1 MEVPDS
7 PTSHTERVENT
18 STTTTMDSKDLIDA
32 VRKQIEYYFS
42 KENLQQDA
50 YLNSQM
56 DANMSV
62 PISVVM
68 KFKKLEA
75 LTQDESIVRKSL
87 ENATVTIIDDRIRA
101 NVKGGNRSTIIL
113 REMPSATEEE
123 VREIFNFEGC
133 KPIISMRS
141 DIEDTWFVIMDSEE
155 DAKDTLLDLRLKKRT
170 FRGQSVK
177 ARLKS
182 ETMVRSFYAVKPPVA
197 PVQMIPGAF
206 PGFQYPQFP
215 GAPLSPDDIRA
226 YGFGILPGT
235 VNANNAV
242 NDMLEIQRIGSND
255 LNAHMN
261 GMELTPKNR
270 DRNNRS
276 NNAQVGMNAKAGSNP
291 GSASRDGQNRAKGGA
306 TSNGKGKDNS
316 NMKKGKSHNG
326 DHRPNENQ
334 NSPTIEINGANF
346 PPLHHQ
352 FDDNTPVPTPN
363 YKGPFQKYSF
373 DEIIGIA
380 QNINEAALPSTV
392 QPEEHPLAMTTT
404 PHADLLLR
412 QRTFS
417 IDETR
422 EQLTQGR
429 PVQRTAIIN
438 GAVDYRSMMLGDGD
452 GDGEDHTAYEEAPK
466 KTTNGSWAAR
476 VMSNTGTVET
486 SSPSNPA
493 RVSTAKSPS
502 SSTTDKDGKKK
513 EDSKSQDK
521 SGNKGNNNG
530 SGDKDKKKDNSS
542 SSSSGG
548 RDKDKKKDSNRNN
561 GKKDGNKDDNTNKK
575 DSNNGNRSNKKG
587 NKNDDDNNDSKEES
601 QQQSSSSSISSWG
614 GKPTFASI
622 IKQQQTAAEASSS
635 SSR

>member
-1 MEVPDS
+1 METPDS
-7 PTSHTERVENT
+7 MNSPEKIDNAS
-18 STTTTMDSKDLIDA
+18 MDSKDLIDA
-32 VRKQIEYYFS
+32 VKKQIEYYFS

-68 KFKKLEA
+68 KFAKLKA
-75 LTQDESIVRKSL
+75 LTQDENIVRKSL

-123 VREIFNFEGC
+123 VREIFNFDGC

-182 ETMVRSFYAVKPPVA
+182 ETMVRSFYAVKPPVS
-197 PVQMIPGAF
+197 PIQMMPGGF
-206 PGFQYPQFP
+206 PGFQYNAFP
-215 GAPLSPDDIRA
+215 GAPEDMRA
-226 YGFGILPGT
+226 YGYGILPGT
-235 VNANNAV
+235 VNAVNTNNAV
-242 NDMLEIQRIGSND
+242 GDMLEIQRMGSND
-255 LNAHMN
+255 LNTHMN
-261 GMELTPKNR
+261 GMDLNQKNR

-276 NNAQVGMNAKAGSNP
+276 NVHGGGNNVKGPSNP
-291 GSASRDGQNRAKGGA
+291 GNGPRDGQNRGVKGGPA
-306 TSNGKGKDNS
+306 TNGTKGKDNG
-316 NMKKGKSHNG
+316 NMKKGKSNNG
-326 DHRPNENQ
+326 DRRDSNESQ

-352 FDDNTPVPTPN
+352 FDDNTAVPTPN
-363 YKGPFQKYSF
+363 YKGAFQKYGF
-373 DEIIGIA
+373 EEIINIV
-380 QNINEAALPSTV
+380 QNIKEAELPSTIN
-392 QPEEHPLAMTTT
+392 PEEHPVAMTTT

-438 GAVDYRSMMLGDGD
+438 GAVDYRSMILGDGD
-452 GDGEDHTAYEEAPK
+452 GEGTATYEEVPK
-466 KTTNGSWAAR
+466 KTSNGTWAAL
-476 VMSNTGTVET
+476 VMSNAG
-486 SSPSNPA
+486 SSAPDANNSLKPA
-493 RVSTAKSPS
+493 SMKS
-502 SSTTDKDGKKK
+502 SSGSKSASTDKDAKKK
-513 EDSKSQDK
+513 EDSKSQEK
-521 SGNKGNNNG
+521 SGNNG
-530 SGDKDKKKDNSS
+530 SKGTSGSGEKDKDGKRDNKGGSS
-542 SSSSGG
+542 TG
-548 RDKDKKKDSNRNN
+548 RDKDKKKDNR
-561 GKKDGNKDDNTNKK
+561 GKDGK
-575 DSNNGNRSNKKG
+575 DSSSKDGKPKDGRKKET
-587 NKNDDDNNDSKEES
+587 SEES
-601 QQQSSSSSISSWG
+601 TQPSSSSSWG
-614 GKPTFASI
+614 GRPTFASI
-622 IKQQQTAAEASSS
+622 LQAQKAEEEKAKQQTLQA
-635 SSR
+635 R

>member
-7 PTSHTERVENT
+7 PTSPERVENT
-18 STTTTMDSKDLIDA
+18 STTMDSKDLIDA

-197 PVQMIPGAF
+197 PVQMIPGGAF

-242 NDMLEIQRIGSND
+242 NDMLEIQRIGNND

-276 NNAQVGMNAKAGSNP
+276 NNAQIGMNSKTGSNP
-291 GSASRDGQNRAKGGA
+291 GSGSRDGQNRAKGAAA
-306 TSNGKGKDNS
+306 TNGKGKDNI

-326 DHRPNENQ
+326 DHRSNESQ

-352 FDDNTPVPTPN
+352 FDDNTPVPNPN
-363 YKGPFQKYSF
+363 YKGSFQKYSF
-373 DEIIGIA
+373 DEIIGIV
-380 QNINEAALPSTV
+380 QNVNDATLPSSV

-438 GAVDYRSMMLGDGD
+438 GAVDYRSMMLGDGE
-452 GDGEDHTAYEEAPK
+452 GEEQAVYEEAPK

-476 VMSNTGTVET
+476 VMSNAGTVET
-486 SSPSNPA
+486 SSPSNHA

-502 SSTTDKDGKKK
+502 ATEKDAKKK

-521 SGNKGNNNG
+521 SSNNKGSSNG
-530 SGDKDKKKDNSS
+530 SGEKDKKKDG
-542 SSSSGG
+542 SSSGG
-548 RDKDKKKDSNRNN
+548 RDKDKKKDSSRGGRKDGKDDKD
-561 GKKDGNKDDNTNKK
+561 GKKDNKD
-575 DSNNGNRSNKKG
+575 GRGKKG
-587 NKNDDDNNDSKEES
+587 KNDDDTNDSKEES
-601 QQQSSSSSISSWG
+601 TQPSISSWG
-614 GKPTFASI
+614 GKPTFASV
-622 IKQQQTAAEASSS
+622 IKQQQAAAEENKKATAIQT
-635 SSR
+635 SR

>member
-1 MEVPDS
+1 METPDS
-7 PTSHTERVENT
+7 LNSPEKIDINATSNT
-18 STTTTMDSKDLIDA
+18 SSPMDSKDLIDA
-32 VRKQIEYYFS
+32 VKKQIEYYFS

-68 KFKKLEA
+68 KFAKLKA
-75 LTQDESIVRKSL
+75 LTQDEGIVRKSL

-123 VREIFNFEGC
+123 VREIFNFDGC
-133 KPIISMRS
+133 KPIVSMRS

-197 PVQMIPGAF
+197 PVQMMPGAF
-206 PGFQYPQFP
+206 PGFQYNGFP

-235 VNANNAV
+235 VNANAV
-242 NDMLEIQRIGSND
+242 GDILDTQRSND

-276 NNAQVGMNAKAGSNP
+276 NNANGVGNNSKPGSNP
-291 GSASRDGQNRAKGGA
+291 GSGSRDAQNRGLKSGGV
-306 TSNGKGKDNS
+306 TSNGTKGKDNTKKES
-316 NMKKGKSHNG
+316 RIMEIVATHMKVKTHLPLKLMEQISLLF
-326 DHRPNENQ
+326 
-334 NSPTIEINGANF
+334 IIN
-346 PPLHHQ
+346 LMI
-352 FDDNTPVPTPN
+352 TVLLPTPN
-363 YKGPFQKYSF
+363 YKGSFQKYSH
-373 DEIIGIA
+373 DEIISVV
-380 QNINEAALPSTV
+380 QNITEAVLPSSIK
-392 QPEEHPLAMTTT
+392 PEEHPIAMTTA

-438 GAVDYRSMMLGDGD
+438 GAVDYRSMMLGDGE
-452 GDGEDHTAYEEAPK
+452 GEGNAIYEEPAK
-466 KTTNGSWAAR
+466 KTANGTWAAL
-476 VMSNTGTVET
+476 VMSNAG
-486 SSPSNPA
+486 S
-493 RVSTAKSPS
+493 STADLNTPKPTSATKPSTSGSKST
-502 SSTTDKDGKKK
+502 STDAKKK
-513 EDSKSQDK
+513 EDSKSQEK
-521 SGNKGNNNG
+521 SGSNG
-530 SGDKDKKKDNSS
+530 AKS
-542 SSSSGG
+542 SSSSGEKDKDGKRDSKGGSSTG
-548 RDKDKKKDSNRNN
+548 RDKKKDGR
-561 GKKDGNKDDNTNKK
+561 GGRKDGK
-575 DSNNGNRSNKKG
+575 DSDKDGKPKDVRKKETNEG
-587 NKNDDDNNDSKEES
+587 SSSKEES
-601 QQQSSSSSISSWG
+601 SQPSISSWG

-622 IKQQQTAAEASSS
+622 LAQKNEEEAKKQQQAAL
-635 SSR
+635 SR